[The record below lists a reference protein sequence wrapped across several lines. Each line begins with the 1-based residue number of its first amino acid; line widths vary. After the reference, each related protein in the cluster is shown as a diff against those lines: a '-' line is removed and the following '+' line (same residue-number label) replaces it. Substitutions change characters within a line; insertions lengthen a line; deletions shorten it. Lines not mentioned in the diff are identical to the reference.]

1 MTVPSETFS
10 ATAAE
15 SALRPCS
22 DLVCG
27 RPARLR
33 GSTPSIKTPSLQSY
47 HPPCIIASCGSNTG
61 VWPQRHH
68 DLYSSLL
75 RYVNIHH
82 YCDMYHYSHRLCQVH
97 VLPGHG
103 TNALA
108 TDLEE
113 RGVRAVDQPARNI
126 IIPGH
131 HLRYVCIPSL
141 FINKSDL
148 LIEMSNQEYP
158 SMSQGGP
165 SAAHFSMYHHRAPQ
179 ETLAPHHLF
188 RPAPLVATG
197 MGRPPAG
204 RLGIMGIVAA
214 IIITCD
220 MYIFIPYLSSGD
232 MYRYVYIHPDS

>member
-27 RPARLR
+27 RPATRLR

-47 HPPCIIASCGSNTG
+47 HSPCIIASCGSNNTG
-61 VWPQRHH
+61 VGPQRQH

-75 RYVNIHH
+75 RYVYIHSLFIIWRYIYIYIEREREREIDLGGGAPTH
-82 YCDMYHYSHRLCQVH
+82 HSPSHI
-97 VLPGHG
+97 PY
-103 TNALA
+103 
-108 TDLEE
+108 DL
-113 RGVRAVDQPARNI
+113 QPARNI

-131 HLRYVCIPSL
+131 HLRYVYIHSL

-165 SAAHFSMYHHRAPQ
+165 RN
-179 ETLAPHHLF
+179 
-188 RPAPLVATG
+188 
-197 MGRPPAG
+197 
-204 RLGIMGIVAA
+204 LG
-214 IIITCD
+214 TT
-220 MYIFIPYLSSGD
+220 PSL
-232 MYRYVYIHPDS
+232 

>member
-1 MTVPSETFS
+1 MVMTVPSETFS

-27 RPARLR
+27 RPATRLR
-33 GSTPSIKTPSLQSY
+33 WSTPSIKTPSLQSY
-47 HPPCIIASCGSNTG
+47 HSPCIIASCGSNTG
-61 VWPQRHH
+61 VWPQRHD

-103 TNALA
+103 TNAGVA

-113 RGVRAVDQPARNI
+113 RGVRAVDQPATNI
-126 IIPGH
+126 IIPQVTTCEWPCSARTCVPCSSPFTRPLH
-131 HLRYVCIPSL
+131 
-141 FINKSDL
+141 DL
-148 LIEMSNQEYP
+148 YD
-158 SMSQGGP
+158 
-165 SAAHFSMYHHRAPQ
+165 
-179 ETLAPHHLF
+179 
-188 RPAPLVATG
+188 VASIVHTTYLD
-197 MGRPPAG
+197 RTYDLSHSW
-204 RLGIMGIVAA
+204 LGIMSIVAA

-220 MYIFIPYLSSGD
+220 
-232 MYRYVYIHPDS
+232 VYIHSRFIIWRYIYI